1 LNEKFL
7 KWVRFTLR
15 KKLWQLVLTFL
26 NKELVLGWSGMMDE
40 KEAFGSVTAE
50 DLEPGDIVEWS
61 SWCTEQEI
69 WVPNYGIIVKNENR
83 IQSNRVVSI
92 SKVIPING
100 PPMER
105 EFFTLTLKLVN
116 KL

>member
-1 LNEKFL
+1 MNEKQGFG
-7 KWVRFTLR
+7 
-15 KKLWQLVLTFL
+15 
-26 NKELVLGWSGMMDE
+26 EL
-40 KEAFGSVTAE
+40 TAE
-50 DLEPGDIVEWS
+50 DFEAGDIVEWS
-61 SWCTEQEI
+61 TWDQELEQ
-69 WVPNYGIIVKNENR
+69 WNTHYGIIVRTENR

-100 PPMER
+100 PQIER

>member
-1 LNEKFL
+1 
-7 KWVRFTLR
+7 
-15 KKLWQLVLTFL
+15 
-26 NKELVLGWSGMMDE
+26 MDE
-40 KEAFGSVTAE
+40 KAGFGELTAE
-50 DLEPGDIVEWS
+50 DFGAGDIVEWS
-61 SWCTEQEI
+61 TWDQELEQ
-69 WVPNYGIIVKNENR
+69 WNTHYGIIVRTENR

-100 PPMER
+100 PQIER

>member
-1 LNEKFL
+1 MLI
-7 KWVRFTLR
+7 
-15 KKLWQLVLTFL
+15 FL
-26 NKELVLGWSGMMDE
+26 NKENVLGWSSMMDK
-40 KEAFGSVTAE
+40 KEAFGEVTAE
-50 DLEPGDIVEWS
+50 NFEPGDIVEWS
-61 SWCTEQEI
+61 SWCTEQETWI
-69 WVPNYGIIVKNENR
+69 SNYGIIVKNENR

-100 PPMER
+100 PSIER

>member
-1 LNEKFL
+1 
-7 KWVRFTLR
+7 VRT
-15 KKLWQLVLTFL
+15 
-26 NKELVLGWSGMMDE
+26 
-40 KEAFGSVTAE
+40 
-50 DLEPGDIVEWS
+50 
-61 SWCTEQEI
+61 
-69 WVPNYGIIVKNENR
+69 ENR

-100 PPMER
+100 PQIER

>member
-1 LNEKFL
+1 
-7 KWVRFTLR
+7 
-15 KKLWQLVLTFL
+15 
-26 NKELVLGWSGMMDE
+26 MDE
-40 KEAFGSVTAE
+40 KKAFGGLTAE
-50 DLEPGDIVEWS
+50 NFEPGDMVEWS
-61 SWCTEQEI
+61 TWDQELEQ
-69 WVPNYGIIVKNENR
+69 WVPHYGIIVKTENR

-100 PPMER
+100 PQIER